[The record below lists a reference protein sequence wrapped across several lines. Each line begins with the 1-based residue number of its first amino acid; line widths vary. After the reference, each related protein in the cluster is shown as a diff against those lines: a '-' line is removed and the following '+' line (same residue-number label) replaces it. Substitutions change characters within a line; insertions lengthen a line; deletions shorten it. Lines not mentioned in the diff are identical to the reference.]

1 MILDQWEFLTGWG
14 LLFITMHCNGYNFY
28 EDFGNGN
35 IYKIFSLRIWMFF
48 NCISS
53 DRKTLLALQIHIIQI
68 LFNEKAKIW
77 RKTRKIFTIRDFDS
91 TYHLSFVIHVQNIV
105 GVSNLAAQLW
115 NKLFI
120 CYIKRW
126 VLNQDRAPGNNK
138 RNLITAL
145 KVHWKNIVQI
155 GNCFSEFLL
164 KMFFWLEFPSI
175 IFGES
180 CSVSLAFGF
189 LSLCT

>member
-1 MILDQWEFLTGWG
+1 
-14 LLFITMHCNGYNFY
+14 
-28 EDFGNGN
+28 
-35 IYKIFSLRIWMFF
+35 MFF

-53 DRKTLLALQIHIIQI
+53 DRKTLLALQIHMKQI

-120 CYIKRW
+120 CYKTMGFKSRQSPGKQQAEFDNCTESSLEKYCSNWKLFFGISVENILLTW
-126 VLNQDRAPGNNK
+126 VSPASYLE
-138 RNLITAL
+138 NL
-145 KVHWKNIVQI
+145 VQ
-155 GNCFSEFLL
+155 FH
-164 KMFFWLEFPSI
+164 
-175 IFGES
+175 
-180 CSVSLAFGF
+180 
-189 LSLCT
+189 

>member
-138 RNLITAL
+138 RNLIIAL

-155 GNCFSEFLL
+155 GNCFSEFL
-164 KMFFWLEFPSI
+164 
-175 IFGES
+175 
-180 CSVSLAFGF
+180 
-189 LSLCT
+189 

>member
-1 MILDQWEFLTGWG
+1 
-14 LLFITMHCNGYNFY
+14 
-28 EDFGNGN
+28 
-35 IYKIFSLRIWMFF
+35 MFF

-53 DRKTLLALQIHIIQI
+53 DRKTLLAIQIHMIQI
-68 LFNEKAKIW
+68 LYNEKAKIW

-120 CYIKRW
+120 CSIKRW

-145 KVHWKNIVQI
+145 KVHWKILFKLEIVSR
-155 GNCFSEFLL
+155 NFCRKYSSDVS
-164 KMFFWLEFPSI
+164 FPSI